1 MNKNYMTITEAAKML
16 GISTSTLRRLEKD
29 GKVEGYG
36 LNVYHTP
43 GGQRRYSYNELEYA
57 YRKWGVFG
65 KIGYGKKPCI
75 IVRDLIR
82 AFTDP
87 GSKSGYSSLSKV
99 ISNTKIM
106 LKHAA
111 ESSIPV
117 IFAITYYD
125 PENPFSQ
132 FWASKIET
140 NQMLLKDS
148 IWTEIDPQLKDYP
161 YHEIIYSPYISP
173 FFNTELTGTLRS
185 LDIDTLLIVGNS
197 TSGCIRVT
205 AIDALQNGFRP
216 IIPKE
221 AVMDRSEISHETA
234 LVELDAK
241 YADIVTMEDAIQ
253 YFNSVS

>member
-1 MNKNYMTITEAAKML
+1 MTITEAAKML

-43 GGQRRYSYNELEYA
+43 GGQRRYRHNELEYA

-65 KIGYGKKPCI
+65 KVGFGRKPCI

-87 GSKSGYSSLSKV
+87 SSRHGYTALSEV
-99 ISNTKIM
+99 ISNTKI
-106 LKHAA
+106 LLDHAVQK
-111 ESSIPV
+111 SIPV

-125 PENPFSQ
+125 PDNPFSQ
-132 FWASKIET
+132 FWTLKIEH

-148 IWTEIDPQLKDYP
+148 IWTEIDSKLKGYP
-161 YHEIIYSPYISP
+161 FQDIIYNPFISP
-173 FFNTELTGTLRS
+173 FFNTS
-185 LDIDTLLIVGNS
+185 LSANLHKQGVDTLIIVGNS

-205 AIDALQNGFRP
+205 AIDALQHGFRP
-216 IIPKE
+216 IIPRE
-221 AVMDRSEISHETA
+221 AVADRSQMSHETA

-241 YADIVTMEDAIQ
+241 YADISDVESVIE
-253 YFNSVS
+253 YFNTLN